1 MASRTLVSPALA
13 LIFFVTACKFPEA
26 SSPNTPAPASDAEA
40 SATTTTG
47 DARASAPSETS
58 AAAPPSDAAEAG
70 VSPTPSAAPAAP
82 PAENERPGP
91 PLPELRVKSFGL
103 HVGGSRDDD
112 LRKEV
117 QRTLERGFPR
127 YLDCYRLIDAPGSE
141 GTFGADLRV
150 PVEGGTAKV
159 EQPRTKLPGE
169 AFRACMIKAFESAR
183 FEPPSSGRTTV
194 VSYSVKFSF
203 GW

>member
-1 MASRTLVSPALA
+1 MASRTLLSPALA
-13 LIFFVTACKFPEA
+13 LIVLATACKVPEA
-26 SSPNTPAPASDAEA
+26 ASPNAPAAPSDRDATATAPAGEAPASAPGEA
-40 SATTTTG
+40 ST
-47 DARASAPSETS
+47 
-58 AAAPPSDAAEAG
+58 AAPPSAAEPG
-70 VSPTPSAAPAAP
+70 VAPAASAAPSVQ

-103 HVGGSRDDD
+103 HVGGSKDEE
-112 LRKEV
+112 LRKQV
-117 QRTLERGFPR
+117 QRTLERGYPR

-150 PVEGGTAKV
+150 PTEGGKAKV

-183 FEPPSSGRTTV
+183 FDPPSSGRALV

>member
-1 MASRTLVSPALA
+1 MASRTLLSSALA
-13 LIFFVTACKFPEA
+13 LIFLATSCKLPEA
-26 SSPNTPAPASDAEA
+26 SSPSAPAPPNDGDTNAA
-40 SATTTTG
+40 ATPG
-47 DARASAPSETS
+47 DARANSPGDASTD
-58 AAAPPSDAAEAG
+58 APPSAPEPG
-70 VSPTPSAAPAAP
+70 VTPAPSAAPGAP
-82 PAENERPGP
+82 PAENDRPGP

-103 HVGGSRDDD
+103 HVGGSKDEE

-150 PVEGGTAKV
+150 PVEGGKAKV

-169 AFRACMIKAFESAR
+169 AFRACMTKAFESAR
-183 FEPPSSGRTTV
+183 FEPPSSGRAIV

>member
-13 LIFFVTACKFPEA
+13 LIFLVTACKVPEA
-26 SSPNTPAPASDAEA
+26 SSPNAPATPSDGNANETAATGDAPASSPGEA
-40 SATTTTG
+40 STAL
-47 DARASAPSETS
+47 
-58 AAAPPSDAAEAG
+58 PPSVAEPG
-70 VSPTPSAAPAAP
+70 VSPPPSAAPGVP

-103 HVGGSRDDD
+103 HVGGAAKDEE
-112 LRKEV
+112 LRKHV

-150 PVEGGTAKV
+150 PVEGGKPKV

-169 AFRACMIKAFESAR
+169 AFRTCMIKALESAR
-183 FEPPSSGRTTV
+183 FDPPSTGRAIV

>member
-1 MASRTLVSPALA
+1 MASRTLLSSALA
-13 LIFFVTACKFPEA
+13 LILLATSCKVPEA
-26 SSPNTPAPASDAEA
+26 SSPSTPSATSESDATSPAP
-40 SATTTTG
+40 TG
-47 DARASAPSETS
+47 DAHASSPGDAGD
-58 AAAPPSDAAEAG
+58 AAPPTAPEPG
-70 VSPTPSAAPAAP
+70 VSPAPSAAPGAP

-103 HVGGSRDDD
+103 HVGGSKDEEQ
-112 LRKEV
+112 KKQV
-117 QRTLERGFPR
+117 QRTLERGYPR

-150 PVEGGTAKV
+150 PVEGGKAKV
-159 EQPRTKLPGE
+159 EQPRTKLRGE
-169 AFRACMIKAFESAR
+169 PFRACMIKAFESAR
-183 FEPPSSGRTTV
+183 FEPPSSGRALV